1 MPGLKPVHKLQV
13 RTASGS
19 SLCPT
24 GTVTCDFKLGKQLF
38 SFEFIVCRGLSR
50 PCILGL
56 DFLRKYKIGI
66 GWGPNGKFQL
76 DLHQQVLVESIKVYM
91 SGPTL
96 QTRQCIN
103 IPSRSLMVLNAKA
116 TMDKHMEGGLY
127 KVVPNFLL
135 SDEYPE
141 LVLIPTVHN
150 VEITEI
156 QCIPYILLNLSEEE
170 IFLRIGEI
178 LGHLEKEDIMVE
190 EITTETMFQSE
201 NVELTKPNYK
211 VLSEKTFIT
220 SPADVDTHRKV
231 KLQDAEVLDKYKKEF
246 EELCEE
252 YDDIFSKDSSDIG
265 KTPLITMEIK
275 TGDSPPVCQ
284 RPYNLPLKHIDWVQK
299 ELDTLEK
306 AGVITRTVSPW
317 ASPIVIVPKRTAL
330 GEPPNKRL
338 CVDYRVI
345 NSLLPKVN
353 KAHSKAKDVLILVP
367 LPKID
372 EIYAR
377 LKGSMVYSGFNA

>member
-1 MPGLKPVHKLQV
+1 MHKLQV

-24 GTVTCDFKLGKQLF
+24 GTVTCNFKMDKQPF

-66 GWGPNGKFQL
+66 GWSPNGKFQL
-76 DLHQQVLVESIKVYM
+76 DLHQQVLVESVKVYM
-91 SGPTL
+91 SGPML
-96 QTRQCIN
+96 QTRQCIT

-116 TMDKHMEGGLY
+116 TIDKHMERGLH
-127 KVVPNFLL
+127 KVVPNCLL

-150 VEITEI
+150 VEITKTE
-156 QCIPYILLNLSEEE
+156 CIPYILLNLSEEG
-170 IFLRIGEI
+170 IFLGKGQI
-178 LGHLEKEDIMVE
+178 LGHLEKEDITVQ

-201 NVELTKPNYK
+201 NVELTKLNYEI
-211 VLSEKTFIT
+211 LSEKMFIT
-220 SPADVDTHRKV
+220 SSADVNTHRKV
-231 KLQDAEVLDKYKKEF
+231 KLQDAEVLDKSKEEF
-246 EELCEE
+246 EKLCEE
-252 YDDIFSKDSSDIG
+252 YIYIFSKDSSDIG
-265 KTPLITMEIK
+265 KIPLITMEIK

-306 AGVITRTVSPW
+306 AGVITRSVSPW

-330 GEPPNKRL
+330 GEPPKKRL

-353 KAHSKAKDVLILVP
+353 KAHAKAKGVLTMVP

-377 LKGSMVYSGFNA
+377 LKESKVYSGFNA